1 MKTVTAKKIYI
12 RTFGCQMNEYDSNRI
27 VDLMT
32 GGNGYVKTPAPDD
45 ADLIVINTCSVR
57 DKAQQK
63 VFSELGRL
71 KHLKSGNP
79 DLKIAVG
86 GCVASQEGKA
96 IIEHTPFVDVGF
108 IVSHQC
114 WTNAGNAANL
124 KST

>member
-63 VFSELGRL
+63 VFSLSL
-71 KHLKSGNP
+71 
-79 DLKIAVG
+79 IA
-86 GCVASQEGKA
+86 KL
-96 IIEHTPFVDVGF
+96 D
-108 IVSHQC
+108 
-114 WTNAGNAANL
+114 NL
-124 KST
+124 MKYRVFPLAKM